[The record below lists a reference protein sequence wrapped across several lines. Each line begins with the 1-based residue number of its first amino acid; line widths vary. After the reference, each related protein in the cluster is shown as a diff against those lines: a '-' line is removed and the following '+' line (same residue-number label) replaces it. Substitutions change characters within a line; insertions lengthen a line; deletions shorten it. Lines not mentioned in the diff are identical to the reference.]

1 MKSLKINF
9 EKQNLEK
16 IRCDGEYDIPNFFF
30 RNLKSDIMNVLKKY
44 SSFDEK
50 DFLIKVKVLKGNK
63 YVFLI
68 DCLAQSILID
78 NNI

>member
-1 MKSLKINF
+1 MKSLKSNI
-9 EKQNLEK
+9 EKHVLEFAG
-16 IRCDGEYDIPNFFF
+16 CEAEYEIPVFFF

-68 DCLAQSILID
+68 DCLAESILIG
-78 NNI
+78 NYI